1 MRVVL
6 SYLESLD
13 KVNRVSVFSG
23 RGNSIGGKLRLALMP
38 PFVLA
43 ALFMAGLFSFL
54 TYTDLE
60 AELETKQKT
69 LADIYATA
77 LSDAVWNLDQ
87 SGAEA
92 ILAALSLDPDVAGA
106 IVKEQFSGTLA
117 TVGRNL
123 PTNMDTPLLVKRA
136 IRSDADVGG
145 ETIGEVAI
153 LFHKERLEVLLQ
165 DSVIQISG
173 LLLLLMLVLSVSVT
187 GAIRRFVSEPLE
199 TLLRGIQRTEEK
211 HSREPIGWK
220 SDDEFG
226 IVIDAYNGMIK
237 RLSDEE
243 EALIQAKN
251 TAEKANKAKS
261 AFLATMSHE
270 LRTPLNGITGMAQLM
285 EDTGLDDRQRNY
297 LHSLRSSGEV
307 LLSLVNDILDFS
319 KIEAGALEIDHHS
332 FSLYNAV
339 STVEQLIQPQ
349 ARGKGIQTKVTVGV
363 EKNDYFW
370 GDGAKLTQ
378 VMTNLAGN
386 AVKFTDEGNV
396 IISISVLEDG
406 ADDALLRFEVSDT
419 GIGIPKD
426 QIDNLF
432 NAFTQVDTS
441 ISRRFGGT
449 GLGLAISSGLVETM
463 GGDRIFV
470 ESVVGE
476 GTSFYF
482 ELRLP
487 KAKAPTHIYKPAQQ
501 DVLGRELNIL
511 VVEDNKINRTVAKG
525 LLEKMGHVVSMVNDG
540 QEGVEAVIA
549 NEYDLILMDIHM
561 PRLNGL
567 EATNQIRGLEN
578 SEKASIP
585 ILALTADVMQESIE
599 EYSKH
604 GMQGYVAKPVRREA
618 LFNALAPYATR
629 RDEPKYL

>member
-1 MRVVL
+1 M
-6 SYLESLD
+6 
-13 KVNRVSVFSG
+13 SVFSEKN
-23 RGNSIGGKLRLALMP
+23 NSIGSKLRLALMP

-54 TYTDLE
+54 TYSDLE
-60 AELETKQKT
+60 LELENKQKT

-106 IVKEQFSGTLA
+106 VVKEQFSGILA
-117 TVGRNL
+117 TVGNSL
-123 PTNMDTPLLVKRA
+123 PKIYDTPLLVTRA

-145 ETIGEVAI
+145 ETIGQVAI
-153 LFHKERLEVLLQ
+153 LFHKERLEGLLK

-187 GAIRRFVSEPLE
+187 GAIRRFVSDPLE

-211 HSREPIGWK
+211 HSRAPLGWK

-237 RLSDEE
+237 RLKNEE
-243 EALIQAKN
+243 DALILSKN

-261 AFLATMSHE
+261 SFLATMSHE

-285 EDTGLDDRQRNY
+285 EDTGLNDQQRNY

-319 KIEAGALEIDHHS
+319 KIEAGALEVDCHP
-332 FSLYNAV
+332 FSPVKAV
-339 STVEQLIQPQ
+339 RTVEQLIQAQ
-349 ARGKGIQTKVTVGV
+349 TRGKGIVTEVHLDLDLQ
-363 EKNDYFW
+363 DYFL

-378 VMTNLAGN
+378 VLTNLAGN
-386 AVKFTDEGNV
+386 AVKFTDEGCV
-396 IISISVLEDG
+396 TIGVSTLEDTT
-406 ADDALLRFEVSDT
+406 DAVLLRFEVIDT
-419 GIGIPKD
+419 GIGIAAE
-426 QIDNLF
+426 QIDTLF
-432 NAFTQVDTS
+432 SAFTQVDSS

-449 GLGLAISSGLVETM
+449 GLGLAISSGLVEAM
-463 GGDRIFV
+463 GAPKIHV
-470 ESVVGE
+470 ESQIGS
-476 GTSFYF
+476 GTRFFF
-482 ELRLP
+482 ELRLL
-487 KAKAPTHIYKPAQQ
+487 KTTAPVNICAPLKQGEPIK
-501 DVLGRELNIL
+501 ELAIL

-525 LLEKMGHVVSMVNDG
+525 LLEKMGHVVSLANDG
-540 QEGVEAVIA
+540 QEGVEAVE
-549 NEYDLILMDIHM
+549 NNDFDLIMMDIHM

-567 EATNQIRGLEN
+567 EATKQIRGLKN
-578 SEKASIP
+578 KEKANIP
-585 ILALTADVMQESIE
+585 ILALTADVMQDSIE

-618 LFNALAPYATR
+618 LFEALIPYATTQ
-629 RDEPKYL
+629 DMGIHF

>member
-1 MRVVL
+1 
-6 SYLESLD
+6 
-13 KVNRVSVFSG
+13 VSAFSG
-23 RGNSIGGKLRLALMP
+23 RRKSIGGKLRLALMP

-106 IVKEQFSGTLA
+106 EVKEQFSGVLA
-117 TVGRNL
+117 TVGSAL
-123 PTNMDTPLLVKRA
+123 PKDTKSPLLVSRA

-145 ETIGEVAI
+145 ETIGEVVI

-173 LLLLLMLVLSVSVT
+173 LLLLMMLVLSVSVT

-199 TLLRGIQRTEEK
+199 TLLRGIQRTDGK
-211 HSREPIGWK
+211 HSRDPITWQP
-220 SDDEFG
+220 DDEFG
-226 IVIDAYNGMIK
+226 IVIEAYNGMIK
-237 RLSDEE
+237 RLHEE
-243 EALIQAKN
+243 EQALIRAKN

-261 AFLATMSHE
+261 SFLATMSHE

-297 LHSLRSSGEV
+297 LHSLRSSGEL

-332 FSLYNAV
+332 FSMTKAV
-339 STVEQLIQPQ
+339 KTVEQLIIPQ
-349 ARGKGIQTKVTVGV
+349 ARGKGISTEVKVNVG
-363 EKNDYFW
+363 KTDYFW
-370 GDGAKLTQ
+370 GDGAKITQ
-378 VMTNLAGN
+378 VLTNLAGN
-386 AVKFTDEGNV
+386 AVKFTDEGHV
-396 IISISVLEDG
+396 TISIDVLE
-406 ADDALLRFEVSDT
+406 ASVDDALIRFEVNDT
-419 GIGIPKD
+419 GIGIPKE
-426 QIDNLF
+426 QIDSLF
-432 NAFTQVDTS
+432 NAFMQVDTS

-449 GLGLAISSGLVETM
+449 GLGLAISYGLVEAM
-463 GGDRIFV
+463 GGDCIHV
-470 ESVVGE
+470 ESEVDQ
-476 GTSFYF
+476 GTKFFF

-487 KAKAPTHIYKPAQQ
+487 KSEAPQHVCSPYPQGEATRDLQ
-501 DVLGRELNIL
+501 IL
-511 VVEDNKINRTVAKG
+511 IVEDNKINRTVAKG
-525 LLEKMGHVVSMVNDG
+525 LLEKMGHHVTMANDG
-540 QEGVEAVIA
+540 QEGVDAVLD
-549 NEYDLILMDIHM
+549 NHFDLILMDIHM

-567 EATNQIRGLEN
+567 EATKQIRALEDP
-578 SEKASIP
+578 EKANMP
-585 ILALTADVMQESIE
+585 ILALTADVMQDSIE

-618 LFNALAPYATR
+618 LMDALVPYTYVGKAGH
-629 RDEPKYL
+629 YI

>member
-1 MRVVL
+1 M
-6 SYLESLD
+6 
-13 KVNRVSVFSG
+13 SVFSG
-23 RGNSIGGKLRLALMP
+23 KGNSIGAKLRLALMP

-60 AELETKQKT
+60 AELENKQKT

-106 IVKEQFSGTLA
+106 VVKEQFSGILA
-117 TVGRNL
+117 TVGSTL
-123 PTNMDTPLLVKRA
+123 PINKKTPLLVTRA

-165 DSVIQISG
+165 DSVIQVSG

-199 TLLRGIQRTEEK
+199 TLLRGIRKTEEK
-211 HSREPIGWK
+211 HSREVIGWK

-226 IVIDAYNGMIK
+226 IVIDAYNGMID

-243 EALIQAKN
+243 QALIKAKN

-339 STVEQLIQPQ
+339 ITVEQLIKPQ
-349 ARGKGIQTKVTVGV
+349 AQGKGIAIKVNTDIKKG
-363 EKNDYFW
+363 DYFW

-378 VMTNLAGN
+378 VLTNLAGN
-386 AVKFTDEGNV
+386 AVKFTDEGEV
-396 IISISVLEDG
+396 AISINILEDG
-406 ADDALLRFEVSDT
+406 QDDALLRFEVKDT
-419 GIGIPKD
+419 GIGIPQE
-426 QIDNLF
+426 QIDSLF
-432 NAFTQVDTS
+432 SAFTQVDTS

-470 ESVVGE
+470 ESDVGV
-476 GTSFYF
+476 GTSFF
-482 ELRLP
+482 FDLRLP
-487 KAKAPTHIYKPAQQ
+487 KSRPPAHVCAALPQG
-501 DVLGRELNIL
+501 DDAGRELSIL

-525 LLEKMGHVVSMVNDG
+525 LLEKMGHIVSLANDG
-540 QEGVEAVIA
+540 QEGVEAVEE
-549 NEYDLILMDIHM
+549 NDYDLILMDIHM

-567 EATNQIRGLEN
+567 EATKKIRGMEN
-578 SEKASIP
+578 VDKANVP
-585 ILALTADVMQESIE
+585 ILALTADVMQDSIE

-618 LFNALAPYATR
+618 LLNALTPYTVQSESGA
-629 RDEPKYL
+629 YI

>member
-1 MRVVL
+1 MVKL
-6 SYLESLD
+6 SWM
-13 KVNRVSVFSG
+13 SVFSG
-23 RGNSIGGKLRLALMP
+23 KGNSIGGKLRLALMP

-43 ALFMAGLFSFL
+43 ALLMAGLFSFL

-60 AELETKQKT
+60 TELETKQKT

-106 IVKEQFSGTLA
+106 VVKEQFSGVLA
-117 TVGRNL
+117 TVGRAL
-123 PTNMDTPLLVKRA
+123 PQDKRTPLLVTRA

-165 DSVIQISG
+165 DSVIQILG

-199 TLLRGIQRTEEK
+199 TLLRGIKRTEEK
-211 HSREPIGWK
+211 HSREPIGWE

-226 IVIDAYNGMIK
+226 IVIQAYNGMIR

-243 EALIQAKN
+243 EALIFAKN

-261 AFLATMSHE
+261 SFLATMSHE

-297 LHSLRSSGEV
+297 LHSLRSSGDV

-319 KIEAGALEIDHHS
+319 KIEAGALEIDHHA

-339 STVEQLIQPQ
+339 QTVEQLIRPQ
-349 ARGKGIQTKVTVGV
+349 ARAKNIQTNLTVDV
-363 EKNDYFW
+363 ERDDYFW
-370 GDGAKLTQ
+370 GDGSKLTQ
-378 VMTNLAGN
+378 VLTNLAGN
-386 AVKFTDEGNV
+386 AVKFTDEGEV
-396 IISISVLEDG
+396 SISVRALETTQ
-406 ADDALLRFEVSDT
+406 DDALLHFEVKDT
-419 GIGIPKD
+419 GIGIPQE
-426 QIDNLF
+426 QIENLF
-432 NAFTQVDTS
+432 SAFTQVDTS

-449 GLGLAISSGLVETM
+449 GLGLAISAGLVEAM
-463 GGDRIFV
+463 GGDRIHL
-470 ESVVGE
+470 ESEIGQ
-476 GTSFYF
+476 GTRFYF

-487 KAKAPTHIYKPAQQ
+487 RARAPAHVCAPAQQ
-501 DVLGRELNIL
+501 GVPGRELMIL

-525 LLEKMGHVVSMVNDG
+525 LLEKMGHIVSLANDG
-540 QEGVEAVIA
+540 QEGVEAVQE
-549 NEYDLILMDIHM
+549 NDFDLVLMDIHM

-567 EATNQIRGLEN
+567 EATEQIRQMVDV
-578 SEKASIP
+578 EKATIP
-585 ILALTADVMQESIE
+585 ILALTADVMQDSIE
-599 EYSKH
+599 EYSKY

-618 LFNALAPYATR
+618 LAEALAPYTLGS
-629 RDEPKYL
+629 EIGPYI

>member
-1 MRVVL
+1 
-6 SYLESLD
+6 
-13 KVNRVSVFSG
+13 VSILSG
-23 RGNSIGGKLRLALMP
+23 RGNSIGGKLRLALLP

-60 AELETKQKT
+60 SELEAKQKT

-106 IVKEQFSGTLA
+106 VVKEQFSGVLA

-123 PTNMDTPLLVKRA
+123 PQDTETPLLVSRA

-153 LFHKERLEVLLQ
+153 LFHKERLEVLLRDQ
-165 DSVIQISG
+165 VIQISG
-173 LLLLLMLVLSVSVT
+173 LLILLMLVLSVSVT

-199 TLLRGIQRTEEK
+199 TLLRGIQKTEEK
-211 HSREPIGWK
+211 HSREPIGWQ

-243 EALIQAKN
+243 EALILAKN

-319 KIEAGALEIDHHS
+319 KIEAGALEIDHHA
-332 FSLYNAV
+332 FSLHTAV
-339 STVEQLIQPQ
+339 KTVEQLIQAQ
-349 ARGKGIQTKVTVGV
+349 ARSKGLETKLHIDVDEGS
-363 EKNDYFW
+363 YFW

-378 VMTNLAGN
+378 VLTNLAGN
-386 AVKFTDEGNV
+386 AVKFTDEGE
-396 IISISVLEDG
+396 IDISIKTVETTPS
-406 ADDALLRFEVSDT
+406 DALLIFEVIDT
-419 GIGIPKD
+419 GIGIPKE
-426 QIDNLF
+426 QLDNLF

-449 GLGLAISSGLVETM
+449 GLGLAISSGLIETM
-463 GGDRIFV
+463 GGDRIHV
-470 ESVVGE
+470 ESQVGK
-476 GTSFYF
+476 GTRFYF

-487 KAKAPTHIYKPAQQ
+487 KSKAPQKVCAPAPQS
-501 DVLGRELNIL
+501 DTGKELSIL

-525 LLEKMGHVVSMVNDG
+525 LLEKMGHEVSLANDG
-540 QEGVEAVIA
+540 QEGVDAV
-549 NEYDLILMDIHM
+549 EERDFDLILMDIHM

-567 EATNQIRGLEN
+567 EATKQIRSHEN
-578 SEKASIP
+578 RLKANVP
-585 ILALTADVMQESIE
+585 ILALTADVMQDSIE
-599 EYSKH
+599 EYARH

-618 LFNALAPYATR
+618 LLDALMPYAMNIEGDT
-629 RDEPKYL
+629 YI

>member
-1 MRVVL
+1 
-6 SYLESLD
+6 
-13 KVNRVSVFSG
+13 VSVFSG

-60 AELETKQKT
+60 AELENKQKT

-106 IVKEQFSGTLA
+106 AVKEQFSGVLA
-117 TVGRNL
+117 TVGSTL
-123 PTNMDTPLLVKRA
+123 PEASKNPLLVRRS

-153 LFHKERLEVLLQ
+153 FFHKERLDVLLQ

-199 TLLRGIQRTEEK
+199 TLLRGIQKTEEK
-211 HSREPIGWK
+211 HSRAPIGWK

-237 RLSDEE
+237 RLRDEE
-243 EALIQAKN
+243 SALITAKN
-251 TAEKANKAKS
+251 TAEKANRAKS

-285 EDTGLDDRQRNY
+285 EDTGLDERQRDY

-319 KIEAGALEIDHHS
+319 KIEAGALEIDHHA
-332 FSLYNAV
+332 FALHNAV
-339 STVEQLIQPQ
+339 KTVEQLVQPQ
-349 ARGKGIQTKVTVGV
+349 ARGKGIVTKVELDVG
-363 EKNDYFW
+363 EADYFW

-378 VMTNLAGN
+378 VLTNLAGN
-386 AVKFTDEGNV
+386 AVKFTDEGEV
-396 IISISVLEDG
+396 YLTIKTLE
-406 ADDALLRFEVSDT
+406 ATKEDALLRFEVRDT
-419 GIGIPKD
+419 GIGIPKE

-449 GLGLAISSGLVETM
+449 GLGLAISSGLIESM
-463 GGDRIFV
+463 GGDRIHV
-470 ESVVGE
+470 ESTVGE
-476 GTSFYF
+476 GTCFYF
-482 ELRLP
+482 DLRLP
-487 KAKAPTHIYKPAQQ
+487 KSMPPAHVCVPAQQ
-501 DVLGRELNIL
+501 GVGENELFIL

-525 LLEKMGHVVSMVNDG
+525 LLEKMGHSVELANDG
-540 QEGVEAVIA
+540 QEGVEAVL
-549 NEYDLILMDIHM
+549 EKSYDLILMDIHM

-567 EATNQIRGLEN
+567 EATKKIRGMEDQ
-578 SEKASIP
+578 EKSNVP
-585 ILALTADVMQESIE
+585 ILALTADVMQDSIE
-599 EYSKH
+599 EYAKH

-618 LFNALAPYATR
+618 LLNALNPYAIA
-629 RDEPKYL
+629 KS

>member
-1 MRVVL
+1 M
-6 SYLESLD
+6 
-13 KVNRVSVFSG
+13 SVFSG
-23 RGNSIGGKLRLALMP
+23 KGNSIGVKLRLALMP

-54 TYTDLE
+54 TYSDLE
-60 AELETKQKT
+60 VELENKQKT

-106 IVKEQFSGTLA
+106 AVKEQFSGVLA
-117 TVGRNL
+117 TVGSNL
-123 PTNMDTPLLVKRA
+123 PLADKNPLLVSRA

-153 LFHKERLEVLLQ
+153 LFHKERLEGLLQ

-187 GAIRRFVSEPLE
+187 GAIRMFVSVPLE

-211 HSREPIGWK
+211 HVREPLGWK

-226 IVIDAYNGMIK
+226 IVINAYNGMIK

-243 EALIQAKN
+243 DALIMAKN

-261 AFLATMSHE
+261 SFLATMSHE

-285 EDTGLDDRQRNY
+285 EDTGLDDRQRNF

-319 KIEAGALEIDHHS
+319 KIEAGALEIDHYA
-332 FSLYNAV
+332 FSPAAAV
-339 STVEQLIQPQ
+339 RTVEQLIRAQ
-349 ARGKGIQTKVTVGV
+349 AHAKGVKTGV
-363 EKNDYFW
+363 VLDVSPSDYFF

-378 VMTNLAGN
+378 VLTNLAGN
-386 AVKFTDEGNV
+386 AVKFTDEGQV
-396 IISISVLEDG
+396 KIAISMLESTRE
-406 ADDALLRFEVSDT
+406 DALLRFEVIDS
-419 GIGIPKD
+419 GIGIAPE
-426 QIDNLF
+426 QLENLF
-432 NAFTQVDTS
+432 NAFTQVDSS

-449 GLGLAISSGLVETM
+449 GLGLAISSGLIEAM
-463 GGDRIFV
+463 GGDRIHV
-470 ESVVGE
+470 ESNNDK
-476 GTSFYF
+476 GTRFFF

-487 KAKAPTHIYKPAQQ
+487 KTIAPVNVIEAPITSDIIQK
-501 DVLGRELNIL
+501 LTIL

-525 LLEKMGHVVSMVNDG
+525 LLEKLGHEVFLACDG
-540 QEGVEAVIA
+540 QEGVEAVEA
-549 NEYDLILMDIHM
+549 NDYDLIMMDIHM

-567 EATNQIRGLEN
+567 EATKQIRN
-578 SEKASIP
+578 MINKEKANVP

-599 EYSKH
+599 EYAKH

-618 LFNALAPYATR
+618 LADALLPYAVR
-629 RDEPKYL
+629 SEPPSYM

>member
-1 MRVVL
+1 MTL
-6 SYLESLD
+6 
-13 KVNRVSVFSG
+13 VSVFSG
-23 RGNSIGGKLRLALMP
+23 SSNSIGGKLRLALMP

-43 ALFMAGLFSFL
+43 AVFMAGLFSFL

-60 AELETKQKT
+60 DELENKQKT

-92 ILAALSLDPDVAGA
+92 ILAALSLDPDVSGA
-106 IVKEQFSGTLA
+106 VVKEQFSGILA
-117 TVGRNL
+117 TVGNTL
-123 PTNMDTPLLVKRA
+123 PEDVETPLLVRRA

-187 GAIRRFVSEPLE
+187 GAIRRFVSDPLE
-199 TLLRGIQRTEEK
+199 TLLRGIQKTEEK
-211 HSREPIGWK
+211 HSREPIDWQT
-220 SDDEFG
+220 DDEFG

-251 TAEKANKAKS
+251 AAEKANKAKS
-261 AFLATMSHE
+261 SFLATMSHE

-297 LHSLRSSGEV
+297 LHSLRSSGDV

-319 KIEAGALEIDHHS
+319 KIEAGALEIDHHA
-332 FSLYNAV
+332 FCLYNAV
-339 STVEQLIQPQ
+339 KTVEELIRPQ
-349 ARGKGIQTKVTVGV
+349 ARGKGIKTILKIEVKP
-363 EKNDYFW
+363 EDYFW
-370 GDGAKLTQ
+370 GDGSKITQ
-378 VMTNLAGN
+378 VLTNLAGN
-386 AVKFTDEGNV
+386 AVKFTDLGEVTICVN
-396 IISISVLEDG
+396 VLEKST
-406 ADDALLRFEVSDT
+406 DDALLRFSVHDT
-419 GIGIPKD
+419 GIGIPKE
-426 QIDNLF
+426 QLENLF
-432 NAFTQVDTS
+432 TAFTQVDTS

-449 GLGLAISSGLVETM
+449 GLGLAISSGLVESM

-470 ESVVGE
+470 DSEVGV
-476 GTSFYF
+476 GTHFYF

-487 KAKAPTHIYKPAQQ
+487 KAEVPAHICAPSRQGA
-501 DVLGRELNIL
+501 VVGRELSIL

-525 LLEKMGHVVSMVNDG
+525 LLEKMGHIVSLANDG
-540 QEGVEAVIA
+540 QEGVDAMIESDF
-549 NEYDLILMDIHM
+549 DLVLMDIHM

-567 EATNQIRGLEN
+567 EATTKIRNLDDK
-578 SEKASIP
+578 SKANVP
-585 ILALTADVMQESIE
+585 ILALTADVMQDSIE
-599 EYSKH
+599 KYSSY

-618 LFNALAPYATR
+618 LMDALAPYTMNSHIGA
-629 RDEPKYL
+629 YI

>member
-1 MRVVL
+1 M
-6 SYLESLD
+6 SA
-13 KVNRVSVFSG
+13 FSG
-23 RGNSIGGKLRLALMP
+23 RGKSIGGKLRLALMP

-43 ALFMAGLFSFL
+43 ALFMAGLFAFL

-106 IVKEQFSGTLA
+106 EVKEQFSGVLA
-117 TVGRNL
+117 TVGSAL
-123 PTNMDTPLLVKRA
+123 PSDMESALLVRRS

-145 ETIGEVAI
+145 ENIGEVVI

-187 GAIRRFVSEPLE
+187 GAIRRFVSDPLE
-199 TLLRGIQRTEEK
+199 TLLRGIQRTEGK
-211 HSREPIGWK
+211 HSRDPIKWK
-220 SDDEFG
+220 TDDEFG
-226 IVIDAYNGMIK
+226 IVIDAYNRMIE
-237 RLSDEE
+237 RLSEE
-243 EALIQAKN
+243 EQALIFAKN

-261 AFLATMSHE
+261 SFLATMSHE

-297 LHSLRSSGEV
+297 LHSLRSSGE
-307 LLSLVNDILDFS
+307 LLLALVNDILDFS
-319 KIEAGALEIDHHS
+319 KIEAGALEIDHHA
-332 FSLYNAV
+332 FSLHRSAKM
-339 STVEQLIQPQ
+339 VEQLIIPQ
-349 ARGKGIQTKVTVGV
+349 AKGKGITIKTNIDVDKD
-363 EKNDYFW
+363 EFFW
-370 GDGAKLTQ
+370 GDGAKISQ
-378 VMTNLAGN
+378 VLTNLAGN
-386 AVKFTDEGNV
+386 AVKFTDEGEV
-396 IISISVLEDG
+396 VISVQVLEKSL
-406 ADDALLRFEVSDT
+406 DDALIRFEVKDT
-419 GIGIPKD
+419 GIGIPEE
-426 QIDNLF
+426 QITNLF

-470 ESVVGE
+470 ESTVGV
-476 GTSFYF
+476 GTVFYF

-487 KAKAPTHIYKPAQQ
+487 KSEAPKHVCQAVPQNEVTRDLHI
-501 DVLGRELNIL
+501 LI
-511 VVEDNKINRTVAKG
+511 VEDNKINRTVAKG
-525 LLEKMGHVVSMVNDG
+525 LLEKMGHHVSMANDG
-540 QEGVEAVIA
+540 QEGVDAVVE
-549 NEYDLILMDIHM
+549 NEFDMILMDIHM

-567 EATNQIRGLEN
+567 EATKQIR
-578 SEKASIP
+578 SMDDKEKANIP
-585 ILALTADVMQESIE
+585 ILALTADVMQDSIE
-599 EYSKH
+599 EYSSH

-618 LFNALAPYATR
+618 LMDALAPYTMSTTSG
-629 RDEPKYL
+629 EYI

>member
-1 MRVVL
+1 M
-6 SYLESLD
+6 
-13 KVNRVSVFSG
+13 SVFSG
-23 RGNSIGGKLRLALMP
+23 KGNSIGAKLRLALMP

-54 TYTDLE
+54 TYSDLE
-60 AELETKQKT
+60 VELENKQKT

-106 IVKEQFSGTLA
+106 VVKEQFSGILA
-117 TVGRNL
+117 TVGNNL
-123 PTNMDTPLLVKRA
+123 PQADKNPLLVTRA

-153 LFHKERLEVLLQ
+153 LFHKERLEGLLQ

-173 LLLLLMLVLSVSVT
+173 LLLLLMFVLSVSVT

-211 HSREPIGWK
+211 HSREPLGWK

-243 EALIQAKN
+243 SALILSKN

-261 AFLATMSHE
+261 SFLATMSHE

-285 EDTGLDDRQRNY
+285 EDTGLNDRQRNY
-297 LHSLRSSGEV
+297 LHSLRSSGDV

-319 KIEAGALEIDHHS
+319 KIEAGALEVDNHG
-332 FSLYNAV
+332 FSPVTAIR
-339 STVEQLIQPQ
+339 TVEQLIRAQ
-349 ARGKGIQTKVTVGV
+349 ARGKGIETDVVLDVDG
-363 EKNDYFW
+363 NDYFL

-378 VMTNLAGN
+378 VLTNLAGN
-386 AVKFTDEGNV
+386 AVKFTDEGHV
-396 IISISVLEDG
+396 TIAISMLESTTE
-406 ADDALLRFEVSDT
+406 DALLRFEVIDT
-419 GIGIPKD
+419 GIGIAAE
-426 QIDNLF
+426 QVDNLF
-432 NAFTQVDTS
+432 SAFTQVDSS

-449 GLGLAISSGLVETM
+449 GLGLAISSGLVDAM
-463 GGDRIFV
+463 GGDKIHV
-470 ESVVGE
+470 ESDE
-476 GTSFYF
+476 GNGTRFYF
-482 ELRLP
+482 ELRLSRTVP
-487 KAKAPTHIYKPAQQ
+487 PAHICAPLKQGETI
-501 DVLGRELNIL
+501 RELSIL

-525 LLEKMGHVVSMVNDG
+525 LLEKMGHNVSLANDG
-540 QEGVEAVIA
+540 QEGVEAVEE
-549 NEYDLILMDIHM
+549 NDFDLIMMDIHM

-567 EATNQIRGLEN
+567 EATKIIRGLMDT
-578 SEKASIP
+578 EKANVP
-585 ILALTADVMQESIE
+585 ILALTADVMQDSIE
-599 EYSKH
+599 EYANH

-618 LFNALAPYATR
+618 LFDALVPYTTTSDAGI
-629 RDEPKYL
+629 YI

>member
-1 MRVVL
+1 M
-6 SYLESLD
+6 
-13 KVNRVSVFSG
+13 SVFSG
-23 RGNSIGGKLRLALMP
+23 KGNSIGAKLRLALMP

-54 TYTDLE
+54 TYSDLKV
-60 AELETKQKT
+60 ELENKQKT

-106 IVKEQFSGTLA
+106 VVKEQFSGILA
-117 TVGRNL
+117 TVGKNL
-123 PTNMDTPLLVKRA
+123 PQADGNPLLVTRA
-136 IRSDADVGG
+136 IRSDTDVGG

-153 LFHKERLEVLLQ
+153 LFHKERLEGLLK

-187 GAIRRFVSEPLE
+187 GAIRRFLSEPLE
-199 TLLRGIQRTEEK
+199 ALLRGIQRTEEK
-211 HSREPIGWK
+211 HSREPLGWK

-226 IVIDAYNGMIK
+226 IVIEAYNGMIK

-243 EALIQAKN
+243 TALILSKN
-251 TAEKANKAKS
+251 TAEKANRAKS

-297 LHSLRSSGEV
+297 LHSLRSSGDV

-319 KIEAGALEIDHHS
+319 KIEAGALEIDLHG
-332 FSLYNAV
+332 FSPAT
-339 STVEQLIQPQ
+339 SIRTVEQVIRAQ
-349 ARGKGIQTKVTVGV
+349 ARGKGIETDVVLNV
-363 EKNDYFW
+363 DANDYFL

-378 VMTNLAGN
+378 VLTNLAGN
-386 AVKFTDEGNV
+386 AVKFTDEGHV
-396 IISISVLEDG
+396 TIAISILESTPE
-406 ADDALLRFEVSDT
+406 DALLRFEVIDT
-419 GIGIPKD
+419 GIGIAAE
-426 QIDNLF
+426 QVDNLF
-432 NAFTQVDTS
+432 SAFTQVDSS

-449 GLGLAISSGLVETM
+449 GLGLAISSGLVEAM
-463 GGDRIFV
+463 GGDKIHV
-470 ESVVGE
+470 ESEE
-476 GTSFYF
+476 GNGTRFFF
-482 ELRLP
+482 ELRLSRT
-487 KAKAPTHIYKPAQQ
+487 APPAHVSTPFKQ
-501 DVLGRELNIL
+501 GENFRELSIL

-525 LLEKMGHVVSMVNDG
+525 LLEKMGHIVSLANDG
-540 QEGVEAVIA
+540 QEGLEAV
-549 NEYDLILMDIHM
+549 EDHDYDLIMMDIHM

-567 EATNQIRGLEN
+567 EATKIIRSLDN
-578 SEKASIP
+578 KEKANVP
-585 ILALTADVMQESIE
+585 ILALTADVMQDSIE
-599 EYSKH
+599 EYAKH

-618 LFNALAPYATR
+618 LFDALVPYTTYT
-629 RDEPKYL
+629 DTGSYI